1 MCGTQ
6 NKLKIQ
12 AKQEI
17 ECLEDRSVGNVPA
30 MQSGGPE
37 FSLQNQERNMFMV
50 YVPRI
55 LSLDGEPKTDRSL
68 GFQASQAG
76 LAGKFPSHKT
86 SCMTPEGQQTE
97 LISVI
102 HTHTKPHKY

>member
-17 ECLEDRSVGNVPA
+17 ECLEDSKVKCLPCNLEGL
-30 MQSGGPE
+30 
-37 FSLQNQERNMFMV
+37 SLVYRIKKKNLFMV

-55 LSLDGEPKTDRSL
+55 SSLDGEPKTDRSL

-76 LAGKFPSHKT
+76 LVG
-86 SCMTPEGQQTE
+86 
-97 LISVI
+97 
-102 HTHTKPHKY
+102 